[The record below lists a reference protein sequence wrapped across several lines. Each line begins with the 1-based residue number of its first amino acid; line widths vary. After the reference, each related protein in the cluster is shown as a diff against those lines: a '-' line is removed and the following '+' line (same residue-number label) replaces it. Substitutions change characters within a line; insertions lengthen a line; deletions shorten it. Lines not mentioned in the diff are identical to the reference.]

1 MPLISIIAAV
11 AENRAIGIHN
21 RLPWHL
27 PADLKY
33 FRNKTLGHH
42 VIMGRKNYQS
52 IGKPLPQRTN
62 IVITRDPGFDAPGCV
77 VVNSIDAALAAA
89 EGDPELFIIGGA
101 GIYAQSLPFADR
113 LYLTLVHHSF
123 EGDTYFPELEWAQWK
138 EISKE
143 YHEPDERNPYPYTFV
158 VLDRSQ
164 RQAT

>member
-89 EGDPELFIIGGA
+89 DGDPEVFIIGGA

-123 EGDTYFPELEWAQWK
+123 EGDTYFPELEWALT
-138 EISKE
+138 S
-143 YHEPDERNPYPYTFV
+143 
-158 VLDRSQ
+158 
-164 RQAT
+164 ATRIPIPLSCSTGAEHKPFNASPG

>member
-62 IVITRDPGFDAPGCV
+62 IVVSRDPGFDAPGCV

-89 EGDPELFIIGGA
+89 HGDPEVFIIGGA

-113 LYLTLVHHSF
+113 LYLTLVHYSF

-143 YHEPDERNPYPYTFV
+143 FHEPDERNPYPYSFV
-158 VLDRSQ
+158 VLDRSR
-164 RQAT
+164 RQST

>member
-89 EGDPELFIIGGA
+89 DGDPEVFIIGGA

-143 YHEPDERNPYPYTFV
+143 FHEPDERNPYPYTFV
-158 VLDRSQ
+158 VLDRSR
-164 RQAT
+164 RQAI

>member
-62 IVITRDPGFDAPGCV
+62 IVVTRDPGFDAPGCV
-77 VVNSIDAALAAA
+77 VVNSIGAALAAA
-89 EGDPELFIIGGA
+89 DGDPEVFIIGGA

-123 EGDTYFPELEWAQWK
+123 EGDTYFPEFEWAQWK

-143 YHEPDERNPYPYTFV
+143 FHEPDERNPYPYTFV
-158 VLDRSQ
+158 VLDRSR
-164 RQAT
+164 RQAI

>member
-11 AENRAIGIHN
+11 AENRAIGIRN

-89 EGDPELFIIGGA
+89 DGDPELFIIGGA

-143 YHEPDERNPYPYTFV
+143 FHEPDERNPYPYTFV
-158 VLDRSQ
+158 VLDRSR
-164 RQAT
+164 RQAI